1 MCEYQY
7 NDRRSGPPASPP
19 VSFNIHKYKS
29 IPYHYTLLTCVTV
42 VVRTTTVLTR
52 PHTHSLNTTLQKT
65 RRTHRHTH
73 YDKHGTRHSIIFSL
87 CCSRMQ
93 KQRAQKDE
101 VVVGPGLERMHWDK
115 FGAGFTQKEPS
126 SSSRTSSS
134 VKPVASTSASLPS
147 TTLHQQ
153 PASSCSYSTTFP
165 SGCSARATRASSPAS
180 SKTYMLGRL
189 VEGWTAM
196 Y

>member
-1 MCEYQY
+1 MFFYFCLSHTVFYVFKDFLNHIFFKYFFYEFFF
-7 NDRRSGPPASPP
+7 GGLAPPASSP
-19 VSFNIHKYKS
+19 VSFNIHEYKL
-29 IPYHYTLLTCVTV
+29 ILYHYTLLTCVTV

-73 YDKHGTRHSIIFSL
+73 YDKHGTRQSIIFSL

-101 VVVGPGLERMHWDK
+101 VVGGPGLERMHWDAL
-115 FGAGFTQKEPS
+115 GAGFTQKEPS
-126 SSSRTSSS
+126 SSSRTSFS
-134 VKPVASTSASLPS
+134 VKPVASTSASMPS

-153 PASSCSYSTTFP
+153 PASSCS
-165 SGCSARATRASSPAS
+165 
-180 SKTYMLGRL
+180 
-189 VEGWTAM
+189 
-196 Y
+196 